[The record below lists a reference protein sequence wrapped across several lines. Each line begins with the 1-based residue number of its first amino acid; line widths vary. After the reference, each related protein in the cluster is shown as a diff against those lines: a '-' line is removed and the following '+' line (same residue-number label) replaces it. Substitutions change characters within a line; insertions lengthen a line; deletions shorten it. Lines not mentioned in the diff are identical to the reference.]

1 VIFAFV
7 EDGTLHVYEM
17 AQEAIRAY
25 EGIDV
30 ESGVV
35 RFHDESGVYLEPRF
49 IHPNQRGKLLGIF
62 KWVESGAYDLV
73 ANPAAEEDSFALA
86 LYETRILDANPWF
99 TSLGEL
105 KSALA
110 AKGVE
115 VEWRGGRPASG

>member
-1 VIFAFV
+1 MIFAFV
-7 EDGTLHVYEM
+7 EDGTLHVYET

-35 RFHDESGVYLEPRF
+35 RFYDESGIYLEPRF
-49 IHPNQRGKLLGIF
+49 IHPNRSGKTLGILP
-62 KWVESGAYDLV
+62 WVESGAYDLV
-73 ANPAAEEDSFALA
+73 ANPTAQGDAFALA
-86 LYETRILDANPWF
+86 LYETRILDPNPWF
-99 TSLGEL
+99 TSLEQL

-115 VEWRGGRPASG
+115 VEWRGPAPG

>member
-1 VIFAFV
+1 MIFAFV
-7 EDGTLHVYEM
+7 EDGTLHVYET
-17 AQEAIRAY
+17 AQEAIREY

-35 RFHDESGVYLEPRF
+35 RFYDESGVYLEPRF
-49 IHPNQRGKLLGIF
+49 IHPNQSGKVLGII

-73 ANPAAEEDSFALA
+73 ANPAAQEDSFALA
-86 LYETRILDANPWF
+86 LYETRVLDPNPWF

-105 KSALA
+105 KSVLA

-115 VEWRGGRPASG
+115 VEWRGGRAAPE